1 MTTPPAAWRE
11 GDQPT
16 SGKGCTMPAIP
27 RVEVP
32 FRKGDHMKTRT
43 IALALASL
51 FVAVAVCV
59 AADDMNMGT
68 WKLNEAKSKIA
79 AGSGKNETVVY
90 AMDGDKVKVTVD
102 GVDAKGNPTHDEWTG
117 KYDGKDYPVVGDPDA
132 DMRAYRRVNDH
143 TVTITQKKEG
153 KTTSML
159 RVVVAPDGKSRRVT
173 NTATDENGKKTTSVS
188 VYDKE

>member
-1 MTTPPAAWRE
+1 
-11 GDQPT
+11 
-16 SGKGCTMPAIP
+16 
-27 RVEVP
+27 
-32 FRKGDHMKTRT
+32 MKTRT
-43 IALALASL
+43 VVLALASL
-51 FVAVAVCV
+51 FVAVTVCV

-117 KYDGKDYPVVGDPDA
+117 KYDGKDYPVTGDPDA

-173 NTATDENGKKTTSVS
+173 NTTTDKSGKKTTSVS